1 MEWKIIDG
9 FTDYRVS
16 ENGDVYSTK
25 RNKILRQH
33 KRKNYLGVYLYAKD
47 KRQYRLVHRLVANA
61 FIPNPN
67 NLPQINHK
75 DENSL
80 NNCVDNLEWCTAKYN
95 CNYGTHIEKIR
106 ERMKGHKPFKGKKHT
121 EEAKEKMRIAK
132 LGRTLTEDHK
142 KKISASNKGKG
153 RKGNQI
159 YCVELDKIFES
170 AMEVQRQLEI
180 PNPNIIQVCLGKR
193 KTAGGYHW
201 QYVKEL

>member
-1 MEWKIIDG
+1 
-9 FTDYRVS
+9 
-16 ENGDVYSTK
+16 
-25 RNKILRQH
+25 
-33 KRKNYLGVYLYAKD
+33 
-47 KRQYRLVHRLVANA
+47 
-61 FIPNPN
+61 
-67 NLPQINHK
+67 
-75 DENSL
+75 
-80 NNCVDNLEWCTAKYN
+80 
-95 CNYGTHIEKIR
+95 
-106 ERMKGHKPFKGKKHT
+106 
-121 EEAKEKMRIAK
+121 MRIAK

-153 RKGNQI
+153 RNWNQI